1 MENPEEKITEIKHDS
16 KCKDCGAHLKF
27 APGTSHLKCEYCGA
41 ENKIETTIV
50 EKIEEIDFEKF
61 IASTIESTDKQE
73 VNTVHCK
80 SCGATT
86 TLKPNVTSDH
96 CPFCDTPMV
105 VDKGS
110 TTKIIKPKY
119 VLPFKIEQK
128 SAFENFKK
136 WVNALWFA
144 PNDLKAYAHS
154 ADKLNGM
161 YLPYWTYDSKTSS
174 NYTGLRGIHYYVTE
188 SYSTTENGRSV
199 TRTRQVQKTRWT
211 PAFGNVRNAF
221 DDVLVLASNSL
232 PDNYTRKLEPW
243 DLKNLAEFNE
253 KYLSGFRTECYQVDV
268 KTGFEK
274 AKPIMADVIN
284 NTIRRDIGG
293 DVQQINT
300 VNTSYN
306 DITFKHILLP
316 IWLSA
321 YRYNQKVF
329 RFMVNGRTGEVQG
342 ERPYSAIKIA
352 LLIITI
358 LVVLTALAYFYYSGQ
373 QRQ

>member
-1 MENPEEKITEIKHDS
+1 MENPEEKITETKHDT
-16 KCKDCGAHLKF
+16 KCKDCGAMLKF
-27 APGTSHLKCEYCGA
+27 APGTSHLKCEYCGS
-41 ENKIETTIV
+41 ENKIEATTV
-50 EKIEEIDFEKF
+50 DKIEEIDFEKF
-61 IASTIESTDKQE
+61 IASTVESADKQE
-73 VNTVHCK
+73 VNTVNCK

-86 TLKPNVTSDH
+86 TLKPNVTSDR

-110 TTKIIKPKY
+110 TTRLIKPKY
-119 VLPFKIEQK
+119 VLPFKVEQK

-136 WVNALWFA
+136 WVDSLWFA
-144 PNDLKAYAHS
+144 PNNLKAYAHN

-174 NYTGLRGIHYYVTE
+174 NYTGQRGTYYTVTR
-188 SYSTTENGRSV
+188 SYSTTENGRQV
-199 TRTRQVQKTRWT
+199 TRTRQERETRWT

-243 DLKNLAEFNE
+243 DLKNLSEFNE

-284 NTIRRDIGG
+284 ATIRRDIGG
-293 DVQQINT
+293 DEQRITT
-300 VNTSYN
+300 VNTSYI

-321 YRYNQKVF
+321 YRYNQKVY

-342 ERPYSAIKIA
+342 ERPYSAMKIA

-358 LVVLTALAYFYYSGQ
+358 LVVLAALAYFYYTGQ
-373 QRQ
+373 